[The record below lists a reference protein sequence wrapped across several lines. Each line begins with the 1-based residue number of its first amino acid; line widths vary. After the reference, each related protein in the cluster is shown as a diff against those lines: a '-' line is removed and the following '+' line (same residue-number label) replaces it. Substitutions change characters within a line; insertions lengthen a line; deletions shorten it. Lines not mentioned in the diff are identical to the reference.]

1 MKNKRINSVGIRD
14 FRKLKCI
21 IVACLVATSC
31 WAVDFSAKLAYSQKT
46 QISLNLSNKTLK
58 EVFKEIERNSEFV
71 IFYYEGVVDS
81 NKRVKINVKK
91 QTIDKIL
98 DELFEETDNAYNIV
112 DKQIYITKKAE
123 KKNIVSAPPA
133 SQQQKKITGKVM
145 DELGEPLPGVA
156 IQVKGTPRGVTTDI
170 DGSFSID
177 VSSTNILVFSY
188 LGMQDQEVPVANKKQ
203 LFVTLK
209 EKTDELEEV
218 TIVAFAKQK
227 KESVVSSITS
237 VKPSDLK
244 VPSSNL
250 TTALAGRMSGVI
262 AYQRSGEPG
271 RDNTDFFIRGVTTFG
286 YKQDPLI
293 LLDNFEIS
301 SSDLARLQPDD
312 IESFN
317 IMKDAAATA
326 LYGSRG
332 ANGVIL
338 VTTKHGKEGKPKLSF
353 RVEHAISE
361 PTRMVELADPITYMR
376 LHNEAIKTR
385 NPLGISMYSQSKIE
399 NTMSPDR
406 NLYVYP
412 ANNWYDIM
420 FKPSATTQRINFNLS
435 GGGKVARYYVAATVN
450 NDNGNLKVDKLSN
463 FNNNINLKR
472 YQLRT
477 NVDISV
483 TKTTELKFRM
493 QGSFDDYNG
502 PINKGDDVYAQVMNA
517 NPVLFPPY
525 FAKDKAN
532 EFTNHTLF
540 GNYDKGDYINPY
552 AEMVKGYREYSSSQ
566 VFAQFELEQK
576 LDFVTKGLAF
586 KGLFN
591 TSRYSYF
598 DMSRSFTPFLYQ
610 RGNYDPK
617 TDEYTLVGLNEGKG
631 TEFLEY
637 KAGDKLLNT
646 TTYLEANMNW
656 NRTFNEKHDVSAMV
670 VFTMRNYLTGNAG
683 DLQSSLPGRNMNTAG
698 RLTYGFDSRYFL
710 EANFGYNGSERFS
723 KKERFGFFPS
733 AGLGWLLSNEKFYS
747 ETIKKIIPKLKF
759 KGTYGLV
766 GNDAI
771 GSESDRFFYLSNVNM
786 RDDGHGSSFGTYGD
800 KGPSGGSASGISIS
814 RYPNERITWEIAKK
828 LDFGVE
834 VNLFDKLEI
843 QADYFHEK
851 RSNILMERAS
861 IPGSMGLQA
870 PVSANVGEASGG
882 GFDFSAD
889 YNHVVNKDFWVTGR
903 VNFTFAQSEFVF
915 NEEPDYSETPW
926 KSKIGHSLGQ
936 EWGYVAERLF
946 VDEEEIRNSP
956 KQFGEYKAGD
966 IKYKD
971 INGDGKISELDQ
983 VAIGFPTTP
992 EIIYGFG
999 ISLGYKGFDLST
1011 FFQGSAR
1018 SSFWIDPEKTSPFVN
1033 HQSAL
1038 LKAYADDHWSENN
1051 RNVHALWP
1059 RMSEGVIENN
1069 KQKSTWFMQDGS
1081 FLRLKSLE
1089 FGYTLPRHILK
1100 KMYMENL
1107 RLYLSGTNLLTFSN
1121 FKLWDV
1127 EMGGNGLGYPIQR
1140 VYNIGM
1146 QLTF

>member
-1 MKNKRINSVGIRD
+1 MIKNKRNSRTSAVFNRFIRVMKLINLFLILGI
-14 FRKLKCI
+14 CI
-21 IVACLVATSC
+21 VNATS
-31 WAVDFSAKLAYSQKT
+31 SYSQST
-46 QISLNLSNKTLK
+46 LLSLDVKNNTLE
-58 EVFKEIERNSEFV
+58 EVFKIIEKRSEYVF
-71 IFYYEGVVDS
+71 FYSD
-81 NKRVKINVKK
+81 NAINLSKK
-91 QTIDKIL
+91 VSIRMKDQTIDKIL
-98 DELFEETDNAYNIV
+98 DQLL
-112 DKQIYITKKAE
+112 KQTGNDFTIDDRQVFIGAKAE
-123 KKNIVSAPPA
+123 KSVPLAA
-133 SQQQKKITGKVM
+133 QQNREKVTGVVK
-145 DELGEPLPGVA
+145 DETGESLPGVA
-156 IQVKGTPRGVTTDI
+156 VQIEGSPRGVTTDI
-170 DGSFSID
+170 DGSFSIEVKKTD
-177 VSSTNILVFSY
+177 KLVFSF
-188 LGMQDQEVPVANKKQ
+188 LGMQSQIVAVGNHRT
-203 LFVTLK
+203 FTITLK
-209 EKTDELEEV
+209 AKVDELAEV

-237 VKPSDLK
+237 VKPSELK

-250 TTALAGRMSGVI
+250 TTALAGRISGVI

-338 VTTKHGKEGKPKLSF
+338 VTTKHGQEGSPKLSF

-376 LHNEAIKTR
+376 LHNEAIRTR
-385 NPLGISMYSQSKIE
+385 NPLAASWYSQSKIE
-399 NTMSPDR
+399 NTLNPNR
-406 NLYVYP
+406 NKYVYP
-412 ANNWYDIM
+412 SNDWYDIM
-420 FKPSATTQRINFNLS
+420 FKPSTTTQRFNFNLS

-450 NDNGNLKVDKLSN
+450 NDNGNLRVDKLSN

-502 PINKGDDVYAQVMNA
+502 PIKTGDEVYSQVMNS

-525 FAKDKAN
+525 FAKDKN
-532 EFTNHTLF
+532 TEFAKHTLF
-540 GNYDKGDYINPY
+540 GNYDKGDYVNPY
-552 AEMVKGYREYSSSQ
+552 ADMVKGYKEYSSSQ
-566 VFAQFELEQK
+566 IFAQFELEQK
-576 LDFVTKGLAF
+576 LDFITKGLAF
-586 KGLFN
+586 RGLFN

-598 DMSRSFTPFLYQ
+598 NMSRSFTPFLYQ

-617 TDEYTLVGLNEGKG
+617 TDEYTLVCLNEGSG

-637 KAGDKLLNT
+637 QPGDKTLNT
-646 TTYLEANMNW
+646 TTYTEANLNW
-656 NRTFNEKHDVSAMV
+656 NRTFRDKHDVTAMI

-683 DLQSSLPGRNMNTAG
+683 NLQQSLAARNMNAAG
-698 RLTYGFDSRYFL
+698 RLTYGFNSRYFL

-723 KKERFGFFPS
+723 AKERFGFFPS
-733 AGLGWLLSNEKFYS
+733 AGVGWMASNEKFYS
-747 ETIKKIIPKLKF
+747 ETMKRIMPKLKI

-771 GSESDRFFYLSNVNM
+771 GNSADRFFYLSNVNM
-786 RDDGHGSSFGTYGD
+786 RDKAHGVSFGTYGD
-800 KGPSGGSASGISIS
+800 KGPSGGDISGVSIS
-814 RYPNERITWEIAKK
+814 RYPNDKITWEIAKK
-828 LDFGVE
+828 TDIGLE
-834 VNLFDKLEI
+834 LNLFDKLEI

-851 RSNILMERAS
+851 RSNILMNRAS
-861 IPGSMGLQA
+861 IPASMGLQA
-870 PVSANVGEASGG
+870 DVSANVGEASGG
-882 GFDFSAD
+882 GFDLSAD
-889 YNHVVNKDFWVTGR
+889 YNHIVNKDFWVTGR
-903 VNFTFAQSEFVF
+903 LNFTFAKSKYVF
-915 NEEPDYSETPW
+915 NEEPDYSSTPW
-926 KSKIGHSLGQ
+926 KSKIGYSLGQ
-936 EWGYVAERLF
+936 QWGYVAERLF
-946 VDEEEIRNSP
+946 IDEEEIRNSP
-956 KQFGEYKAGD
+956 KQFGEYMAGD

-971 INGDGKISELDQ
+971 INGDGKISELDE
-983 VAIGFPTTP
+983 VPIGFPSTP

-999 ISLGYKGFDLST
+999 ISLGYKGVDFSA

-1018 SSFWIDPEKTSPFVN
+1018 SSFWIDPAKTAPFVN

-1038 LKAYADDHWSENN
+1038 LKVYADDHWSENN
-1051 RNVHALWP
+1051 RNVAALWP
-1059 RMSEGVIENN
+1059 RLSEGSIENN
-1069 KQKSTWFMQDGS
+1069 TKLSTWFMQDGS

-1089 FGYTLPRHILK
+1089 LGYTLPRNILK
-1100 KMYMENL
+1100 KIYTKNL
-1107 RLYLSGTNLLTFSN
+1107 RIYLSGTNLLTFSN

>member
-1 MKNKRINSVGIRD
+1 MINNQESCTAGAVFNRLLRIMKLINLFLIIGI
-14 FRKLKCI
+14 CI
-21 IVACLVATSC
+21 VNATS
-31 WAVDFSAKLAYSQKT
+31 SYSQST
-46 QISLNLSNKTLK
+46 LLSLEAKNNTLE
-58 EVFKEIERNSEFV
+58 EVFSMIEKSSEYVF
-71 IFYYEGVVDS
+71 FYSDKAVNLTHKVSFRAKDEP
-81 NKRVKINVKK
+81 
-91 QTIDKIL
+91 IDKIL
-98 DELFEETDNAYNIV
+98 DQLLKQTDNVYTIDDRQVFIGA
-112 DKQIYITKKAE
+112 KTTQP
-123 KKNIVSAPPA
+123 APLA
-133 SQQQKKITGKVM
+133 TQQNQVKVTGVVK
-145 DELGEPLPGVA
+145 DEAGETLPGVA
-156 IQVKGTPRGVTTDI
+156 IQIDGSPRGVTTDF

-177 VSSTNILVFSY
+177 VKPTDKLVFSY
-188 LGMQDQEVPVANKKQ
+188 LGMESQTVTVGKQ
-203 LFVTLK
+203 RKFMITLK
-209 EKTDELEEV
+209 TKADELDEV
-218 TIVAFAKQK
+218 TVVAFAKQK

-250 TTALAGRMSGVI
+250 TTALAGRVSGVI

-338 VTTKHGKEGKPKLSF
+338 VTTKAGKEGKPKLSF
-353 RVEHAISE
+353 RIEHAISE

-385 NPLGISMYSQSKIE
+385 NPLAASFYSQSKIE
-399 NTMSPDR
+399 NTMNPNR
-406 NLYVYP
+406 NQYVYP
-412 ANNWYDIM
+412 ATNWYDTM
-420 FKPSATTQRINFNLS
+420 FKPSTTTQRINFNLS

-450 NDNGNLKVDKLSN
+450 NDNGNLRVDKLSN

-477 NVDISV
+477 NIDISV

-502 PINKGDDVYAQVMNA
+502 PINSGDDTYKQVMNA

-525 FAKDKAN
+525 FAKDKKN

-540 GNYDKGDYINPY
+540 GNYDKGKYNNPY
-552 AEMVKGYREYSSSQ
+552 ADMVKGYREYSSSQ
-566 VFAQFELEQK
+566 IFAQFELEQK
-576 LDFVTKGLAF
+576 LDFITKGLAF
-586 KGLFN
+586 RGLFN

-598 DMSRSFTPFLYQ
+598 DMSRSFTPFYYQ
-610 RGNYDPK
+610 LGSYDHK
-617 TDEYTLVGLNEGKG
+617 ADEYSLISLNESDG
-631 TEFLEY
+631 TEFLQY
-637 KAGDKLLNT
+637 TPGSRNLNT
-646 TTYLEANMNW
+646 TIYAEANLNW
-656 NRTFNEKHDVSAMV
+656 NRIFHDVHNVTAMV

-683 DLQSSLPGRNMNTAG
+683 NLQASLPTRNLNTAG
-698 RLTYGFDSRYFL
+698 RVTYGFDSRYFL

-723 KKERFGFFPS
+723 QKERFGFFPS
-733 AGLGWLLSNEKFYS
+733 AGLGWMVSNEKFYG
-747 ETIKKIIPKLKF
+747 ETLKNIMPKLKF

-771 GSESDRFFYLSNVNM
+771 GSGDDRFFYLSNVNM
-786 RDDGHGSSFGTYGD
+786 RDGAHGASFGTYGD
-800 KGPSGGSASGISIS
+800 KGPSGGPVSGVSIS
-814 RYPNERITWEIAKK
+814 RYPNELITWEIAKK
-828 LDFGVE
+828 LDIGIEF
-834 VNLFDKLEI
+834 NLFDKLEI

-861 IPGSMGLQA
+861 IPASMGLQA
-870 PVSANVGEASGG
+870 NVSANVGEASGG

-889 YNHVVNKDFWVTGR
+889 YNHVVNKDFWITGR
-903 VNFTFAQSEFVF
+903 ANFTFARSKYVV
-915 NEEPDYSETPW
+915 NEEPDYSATPW
-926 KSKIGHSLGQ
+926 KSKIGYSLGQ
-936 EWGYVAERLF
+936 QWGYVAERLF

-956 KQFGEYKAGD
+956 VQFGEYMAGD

-971 INGDGKISELDQ
+971 VNEDGKISELDQ
-983 VAIGFPTTP
+983 VPIGFPTTP
-992 EIIYGFG
+992 EVIYGFG
-999 ISLGYKGFDLST
+999 ISLGYKGFDFSS

-1018 SSFWIDPEKTSPFVN
+1018 SSFWIDPSKTSPFVGQ
-1033 HQSAL
+1033 QSAL
-1038 LKAYADDHWSENN
+1038 LKAYADNHWSEDN
-1051 RNVHALWP
+1051 RNVMALWP
-1059 RMSEGVIENN
+1059 RLSEGSIENN
-1069 KQKSTWFMQDGS
+1069 TKGSTWFMQDGS
-1081 FLRLKSLE
+1081 FIRLKSLE
-1089 FGYTLPRHILK
+1089 VGYTFPRNMLK
-1100 KMYMENL
+1100 KMSMENL

-1121 FKLWDV
+1121 FNLWDI
-1127 EMGGNGLGYPIQR
+1127 EMGGNGLGYPIQK